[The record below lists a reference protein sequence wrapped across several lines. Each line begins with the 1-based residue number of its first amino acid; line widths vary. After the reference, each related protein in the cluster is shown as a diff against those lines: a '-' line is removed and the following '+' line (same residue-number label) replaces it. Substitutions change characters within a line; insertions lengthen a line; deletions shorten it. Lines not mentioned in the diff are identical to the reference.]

1 MGPVTGYTPPA
12 MLRRTT
18 VLPAL
23 IALALVGGGGGALY
37 WYTNQVAADEASEA
51 RELRATEREERREQ
65 AMGWLQDVQS
75 ESRDLMPPMLEGI
88 GLGMGLDEVRGQRG
102 EGLQPS
108 RNREEGKIW
117 MEEHLRNGA
126 QILLGFEASSRRLIQ
141 VQVLSRVPVE
151 AIGPHLTAMSEQYG
165 SPTGIWDCPN
175 TGGLPTRRFTWRK
188 NHTTIA
194 DVFLV
199 HPGGIS
205 ITLYIAPTETIG
217 NSLRIAACRPIQ
229 SREDLGNFPIAT
241 PEQVR
246 QVAEETGTPVVH

>member
-1 MGPVTGYTPPA
+1 

-18 VLPAL
+18 FLPAI
-23 IALALVGGGGGALY
+23 IALAVVGGGGAALF
-37 WYTNQVAADEASEA
+37 WYSGRVADEEAAAERERRAEA
-51 RELRATEREERREQ
+51 REQRQEE
-65 AMGWLQDVQS
+65 ALDWLQDVQA

-88 GLGMGLDEVRGQRG
+88 GLGMNLDEIRGLRG
-102 EGLQPS
+102 DRLQPS

-117 MEEHLRNGA
+117 MEEALGNGA
-126 QILLGFEASSRRLIQ
+126 QILLGFEATSRRLIQ

-151 AIGPHLTAMSEQYG
+151 AIAPHLTAMSEQYG

-217 NSLRIAACRPIQ
+217 GSLRMASCRPIQ

-241 PEQVR
+241 PEQVQ
-246 QVAEETGTPVVH
+246 QVAAETGRPVVH